1 MKMEQEFEQLAE
13 HMYKRQY
20 QLSGGGW
27 KTIYYARFVCRS
39 QGKAASFFA
48 RLRSSDGKGGTHC
61 P

>member
-27 KTIYYARFVCRS
+27 KTIYYARFVCRLS
-39 QGKAASFFA
+39 RESGVIF
-48 RLRSSDGKGGTHC
+48 R
-61 P
+61 